1 MSTSSSIDK
10 KINEYLPHLNH
21 KQKQTVLTV
30 AKTFAGD
37 EDLWWEDIEKAAST
51 SIKKGFKQAAVGKE
65 TPHEEV
71 MKKYKKWLSK

>member
-1 MSTSSSIDK
+1 MSTASNIDK

-21 KQKQTVLTV
+21 QQKQTVLTV
-30 AKTFAGD
+30 VKTFAND
-37 EDLWWEDIEKAAST
+37 EDLWWEDIEKAASS
-51 SIKKGFKQAAVGKE
+51 SIKKGLRQAAEGKE